1 MSDQTYLNWP
11 FLEDCHR
18 KWSQQVEEFA
28 EGLSVDHNDV
38 DASCRDLVQ
47 NLGKSGLL
55 KATSSDDGTF
65 DVRKL

>member
-28 EGLSVDHNDV
+28 AGLSIDHNDV

-47 NLGKSGLL
+47 NLGKAAFL
-55 KATSSDDGTF
+55 KP
-65 DVRKL
+65 L